1 MNILCTICA
10 RGGSKGLK
18 NKNILL
24 FKNTPLISHTIKIAK
39 KSKVFSKIVISS
51 DSQKILNISKK
62 ENPNLLIKRPYN
74 LSNSKAL
81 KVLAIRHALKVSE
94 SNFIRDVAMIIELV
108 KGSIYRDMGLQHPA
122 QKFMEEFVSI
132 INDTPDEIETDVD
145 FETITALANLLE
157 EDDGPELA

>member
-1 MNILCTICA
+1 MNVLCTICA

-24 FKNTPLISHTIKIAK
+24 FKKMPLISHTIKIAK

-74 LSNSKAL
+74 LSNSRVL

-94 SNFIRDVAMIIELV
+94 TNFKMKFDYIVDLDITSPIRKTLDIQRALKKIVREKNEILV
-108 KGSIYRDMGLQHPA
+108 SAIPSKKNPYFNMV
-122 QKFMEEFVSI
+122 EFDKKKKNKNI
-132 INDTPDEIETDVD
+132 KKYY
-145 FETITALANLLE
+145 
-157 EDDGPELA
+157 

>member
-10 RGGSKGLK
+10 RGNSKGLK

-24 FKNTPLISHTIKIAK
+24 FKNKPLILHTIKIAK
-39 KSKVFSKIVISS
+39 KSKVFSKIVVSS

-62 ENPNLLIKRPYN
+62 EKPNLLIKRPYN

-94 SNFIRDVAMIIELV
+94 TNFNMKFDYIFDLDISSPIRKISDIQKALKKIIREKMKYWFRQFHL
-108 KGSIYRDMGLQHPA
+108 KKTLIL
-122 QKFMEEFVSI
+122 I
-132 INDTPDEIETDVD
+132 
-145 FETITALANLLE
+145 
-157 EDDGPELA
+157 